1 MQTSFQTRHRNAEAG
16 RRNVD
21 RAEDRFAD
29 LLVALNSL
37 APSRWQA
44 GGITP
49 QQLHLMLELS
59 TTGTMRPMQ
68 LAERMGLHVS
78 TLTGITD
85 RLAERG
91 LVSRRP
97 AADDRRCSDLSLT
110 AAGERALRDLV
121 SGGCA
126 ALRAGL
132 AALGSPRVE
141 QLERLLAE
149 LAAEVRILAIDES
162 AVQSARDR
170 WAGQRT
176 PRGTA

>member
-1 MQTSFQTRHRNAEAG
+1 MPTSFRTGDHPAPAG
-16 RRNVD
+16 RRDVD
-21 RAEDRFAD
+21 QAEDRFAD

-59 TTGTMRPMQ
+59 ATGTLRPMQ

-85 RLAERG
+85 RLTERG

-110 AAGERALRDLV
+110 AEGERAMRDLV
-121 SGGCA
+121 SGGCV

-132 AALGSPRVE
+132 AALGSPRVA

-149 LAAEVRILAIDES
+149 LADEVRNLPNTPS
-162 AVQSARDR
+162 AALSAPDS
-170 WAGQRT
+170 WLGQRN
-176 PRGTA
+176 PRPTA